1 MPGASISR
9 WTMAYFAAAI
19 VMFATAL
26 ALLAL
31 GFGNVSAAGDPDTLV
46 VIHLVTIGWLGLLF
60 SGALL
65 QFVPVLAAAQPR
77 FAWLALPAL
86 VAILGGL
93 AGLIAGFLALG
104 GRLDVDPAIMTV
116 GAALLAVGFSSLIAS
131 LALTLFSRPLRKAGL
146 FVLLGLAALAAAVLL
161 GATFTFILSGW
172 LDLPADVAGLETMA
186 PVHAAFGILGW
197 MTLTALG
204 VSYRLFA
211 MFMLA
216 PETGEQRGPGVL
228 LAALATVSVLVALP
242 AGATLGQIAF
252 AVAEA
257 VALAAAAGLLV
268 IYLADVG
275 HMLRTRR
282 RRTLEL
288 NSVAGLASLP
298 FLVLGIGLLAADA
311 LFRTELPLGPTAF
324 YILAFGWLSGLG
336 LAQLYKIVPFLTWL
350 ETYGAAMGRAPV
362 PRVQDLVDE
371 RRPRLWFSLYYASVA
386 AGAAGLLAGMPLAF
400 RVASGATLISVILI
414 AAEFVHARRLDHVP
428 KQSRLPPGAVRPHL
442 IFAKVASKEE

>member
-9 WTMAYFAAAI
+9 WTMAFFAAAI
-19 VMFATAL
+19 VIFAAAL

-31 GFGNVSAAGDPDTLV
+31 GFGDPSAAGDPDTLV

-77 FAWLALPAL
+77 MAWLALPAL
-86 VAILGGL
+86 VAIIGGL
-93 AGLIAGFLALG
+93 AGLVAGFLALA
-104 GRLDVDPAIMTV
+104 GRLDVDPAIITV
-116 GAALLAVGFSSLIAS
+116 GAALLAVGFSSLGAS
-131 LALTLFSRPLRKAGL
+131 LALTLFSRPLGKAGL
-146 FVLLGLAALAAAVLL
+146 FVLVGLAALAATVLM
-161 GATFTFILSGW
+161 GATFTFVLSGW
-172 LDLPADVAGLETMA
+172 LDLPADIAGLETMA

-216 PETGEQRGPGVL
+216 PETSERRGAGVP
-228 LAALATVSVLVALP
+228 LAAGALMLLLVALP
-242 AGATLGQIAF
+242 ADAMLGRPAIA
-252 AVAEA
+252 AAE
-257 VALAAAAGLLV
+257 VIALATAASLLV
-268 IYLADVG
+268 IYIIDVV
-275 HMLRTRR
+275 HMLRARR

-298 FLVLGIGLLAADA
+298 FLVLGIGLLAAGA
-311 LFRTELPLGPTAF
+311 LFRTDLPLGPTAF
-324 YILAFGWLSGLG
+324 YLLALGWLSGLG

-386 AGAAGLLAGMPLAF
+386 AGAVSLLADMPLAF
-400 RVASGATLISVILI
+400 RTASASMLVAVVLL

-428 KQSRLPPGAVRPHL
+428 EPSRLPPGAVRPHL
-442 IFAKVASKEE
+442 VFAKIASKEE